1 MPTRHPSVPLPKKQ
15 KIFLFLGPQG
25 AGKGTQ
31 AELLAARLDI
41 PALST
46 GALYRHE
53 IEEKTRLGRLVE
65 SEVKKGLLVQDE
77 ITNALI
83 AWRLRQ
89 EDVRK
94 GVVLDG
100 YPRTLAQTEA
110 LEYINSPVAV
120 VAVTVS
126 DAVAV
131 QRISGRRI
139 CGKCNAHYHTIF
151 RPPHEVGICDRC
163 RGVLHQRP
171 DDTPTAVK
179 KRLMVYHE
187 NTEPILAM
195 YDKLGKLIEVD
206 GGQSVDDVAAKVWVA
221 VRPYLTKKHP
231 HGHH

>member
-1 MPTRHPSVPLPKKQ
+1 MPSRRPSVPLPKKQ

-31 AELLAARLDI
+31 AELLAARLNI

-53 IEEKTRLGRLVE
+53 IEQKTRLGRLVE
-65 SEVKKGLLVQDE
+65 SEVKQGLLVQDE

-89 EDVRK
+89 EDVRD

-110 LEYINSPVAV
+110 LEYIGSPVAV
-120 VAVTVS
+120 IAVTVS
-126 DAVAV
+126 DAVAI

-151 RPPHEVGICDRC
+151 RPPHEAGSCDRC
-163 RGVLHQRP
+163 GGVLHQRP

-179 KRLMVYHE
+179 KRLAVYHM
-187 NTEPILAM
+187 NTEPILAI

-206 GGQSVDDVAAKVWVA
+206 GGQSVDDVATKVWVA